1 MEGFINYLLSSL
13 RHDGCLCSWA
23 FDENLMHPTN
33 RQYLQS
39 TLKPDG
45 SPVDGVADAAGCK
58 CHAVLLL
65 QVSADL
71 RQR

>member
-1 MEGFINYLLSSL
+1 MMDVYALG
-13 RHDGCLCSWA
+13 
-23 FDENLMHPTN
+23 
-33 RQYLQS
+33 QYLQS